1 MKNFKKLAIVLM
13 VLVLAASL
21 VVGAAACA
29 KKIGDKGTVSVVV
42 APATEG
48 GEATEYV
55 VDISKLKGKDGL
67 MAVLA
72 YLKEKEGLT
81 YTEKASEYGAF
92 LTQVNGLKQDESK
105 GEYIYLYTSVA
116 KDADTSAYATTVTY
130 KDHTLTSSGVGSSS
144 MTIEDGAIIYIGIV
158 KW

>member
-1 MKNFKKLAIVLM
+1 MKNFKKVAIVLM
-13 VLVLAASL
+13 VLVLATAL
-21 VVGAAACA
+21 VLSAVACA
-29 KKIGDKGTVSVVV
+29 KTVGDKGTVSVVL

-55 VDISKLKGKDGL
+55 VDLSKLKGNDGL

-72 YLKEKEGLT
+72 YLKDKEGLT
-81 YTEKASEYGAF
+81 YTETASEYGAF
-92 LTQVNGLKQDESK
+92 LTQVGDLKQDTAK

-116 KDADTSAYATTVTY
+116 KDADTGAYATTVTY
-130 KDHTLTSSGVGSSS
+130 KEHTLTSSGVGSSS

>member
-1 MKNFKKLAIVLM
+1 MKNFKKLAIVLL
-13 VLVLAASL
+13 VLMLAASMAICA
-21 VVGAAACA
+21 VACA
-29 KKIGDKGTVSVVV
+29 KTVGDKGTVSIVI

-55 VDISKLKGKDGL
+55 VDISKLEGKDGL

-72 YLKEKEGLT
+72 YLKDKEGLT
-81 YTEKASEYGAF
+81 YTETASEYGAF
-92 LTQVNGLKQDESK
+92 LTQVGDLKQDESK
-105 GEYIYLYTSVA
+105 SEYIYLYTSVA

-130 KDHTLTSSGVGSSS
+130 KDYTLTSSGVGSSS

-158 KW
+158 KR

>member
-1 MKNFKKLAIVLM
+1 MKKLNKVAIVLL

-21 VVGAAACA
+21 VVGAVACA
-29 KKIGDKGTVSVVV
+29 KSVGDKGTVSIVI
-42 APATEG
+42 APTTEG

-55 VDISKLKGKDGL
+55 VDISKLEGKDGL

-72 YLKEKEGLT
+72 YLKETKGLT

-92 LTQVNGLKQDESK
+92 LTQVGDLKQDESK

-116 KDADTSAYATTVTY
+116 KDADTSAYATTV
-130 KDHTLTSSGVGSSS
+130 DHRGHTLTSSGVGSSS